1 MARNQ
6 YPREE
11 VTAREVRAYDLRIAG
26 HTVREI
32 ARELKVDPG
41 TVSRILERINR
52 RELKRLSDRVES
64 VKVEQT
70 LQLES
75 MASQALRC
83 FEKSQRPMNRATRRT
98 TTTTAPDGTTAEVTV
113 EESAAVERDGSPAWL
128 ASAMT
133 ALAQIRAL
141 WGLDLGPSDAGD
153 AGTVS
158 EIARGIADRVEAYQ
172 ARQQAADPGG
182 PGPDDRGGAPPLPG

>member
-83 FEKSQRPMNRATRRT
+83 FEKSQRPTNRATRRT